1 MDRTEEK
8 GRPQM
13 NVTVEVDGVRVTSPR
28 DTTAA
33 DLLALAGLDPVTRQL
48 VLVHGR
54 HQTPYE
60 ATSELELHA
69 HIVFVTVA
77 TGPTPVS

>member
-1 MDRTEEK
+1 MDHAEEN
-8 GRPQM
+8 GRPQKD
-13 NVTVEVDGVRVTSPR
+13 VTVEIDGVRVTSPR

-33 DLLALAGLDPVTRQL
+33 DLLAAAGLDSATRQL

-60 ATSELELHA
+60 ETSELKLHA
-69 HIVFVTVA
+69 EMVFITVA